1 MLITGAVST
10 PSALTVHVCTAAGA
24 VAPSRSARCAGAA
37 PVHLH
42 FSGAARH
49 RGVVT
54 AAEPRPAAGAAREA
68 ARC

>member
-1 MLITGAVST
+1 MLIAGAVST
-10 PSALTVHVCTAAGA
+10 QSAPMVHVCKAAAA
-24 VAPSRSARCAGAA
+24 VAASGSARCAGAA

-42 FSGAARH
+42 PSGAARH